1 MRPYLLFLGLLVGIA
16 PATWAQTAT
25 TRSYPGSDAAVM
37 YQWAQSNTQ
46 PGDCGC
52 FTANGVGL
60 SGALHV
66 ATHWAA
72 VAEVSAAFASK
83 GPQTGN
89 SLTLASFLAGA
100 QYHLPQ
106 NFTHMSHPLQPY
118 VQVLVGAAHAGG
130 GIAGAGDGT
139 FAFAA
144 RVGGGLDVSLTSS
157 VAMRLVEAD
166 YFPTDFA
173 NAANG
178 HQNNVLLASGIVYR
192 RASAK

>member
-1 MRPYLLFLGLLVGIA
+1 MRSYFLFLGLLFGAI

-25 TRSYPGSDAAVM
+25 TRSYPGDAAVV
-37 YQWAQSNTQ
+37 YQWAHSNTQ

-52 FTANGVGL
+52 FHANGVGF
-60 SGALHV
+60 SGSLHV
-66 ATHWAA
+66 ATRWAA
-72 VAEVSAAFASK
+72 VAEVSAEFASK

-89 SLTLASFLAGA
+89 TLTLASFLAGA
-100 QYHLPQ
+100 RYRLPQ

-139 FAFAA
+139 VAFAA
-144 RVGGGLDVSLTSS
+144 RVGGGLEVSLTSS
-157 VAMRLVEAD
+157 IAVRIVEAD

-178 HQNNVLLASGIVYR
+178 HQNNLLLASGIVYR
-192 RASAK
+192 RSSEK